1 MFVRPRIPIGWLI
14 GVLSAFV
21 AVGVGETVA
30 TLVRPA
36 AAPIIAVGNRLI
48 VLTPESAKRR
58 AIGKVG
64 TDDKLYLIIGI
75 CVVLAIVAA
84 VVGELALRSLVV
96 GLVGVAVIGGF
107 AMYCAATAPAGR
119 VSDITPS
126 AVGTVIAMGVLVGLV
141 HLARPRRDTGS
152 SAPAGVADRRGFLV
166 GSGAAA
172 VLAALAGFGGRAAQ
186 HARFD
191 VAAERRKLAL
201 PSTTT
206 PTTVPAGVDLGKSGV
221 PWRTSNGDFYRIDTA
236 LSVPQIDPDSWKL
249 RIHGLVD
256 HPMTLSL
263 KDLLARELEE
273 HWITL
278 NCVSNEVGGQLVSNA
293 LFRGVRLDALLREA
307 GVQAGSDQ
315 LLMHSEDG
323 MTIGAPTRTVLDGR
337 AALLAVAMNGE
348 ALPVEHGFPVRVVVP
363 GLYGYISACKWVVD
377 IEATTFA
384 EHQAY
389 WVQGGWA
396 QDAPIRIASR
406 IDRPSSNQVLNV
418 GEPYAIAG
426 VAWDQHVGIGKVEV
440 QINNGAWAAARLAAV
455 PSDDT
460 WRQWVYAWTPQ
471 ESGQYT
477 IRVRATDAK
486 GQVQDTKLRD
496 VFPSGASGLH
506 SASIRAVV

>member
-1 MFVRPRIPIGWLI
+1 MRSRTPIGWLI

-30 TLVRPA
+30 VLVRPA

-48 VLTPESAKRR
+48 ILTPESAKRQ

-64 TDDKLYLIIGI
+64 TDDKLYLILGI
-75 CVVLAIVAA
+75 CAVLALVAA
-84 VVGELALRSLVV
+84 FVGELALRSLAA
-96 GLVGVAVIGGF
+96 GLVGVALIGAF
-107 AMYCAATAPAGR
+107 AVYCAATAPAGR
-119 VSDITPS
+119 ASDTVPS
-126 AVGTVIAMGVLVGLV
+126 LVGTVVALAVLAGLV
-141 HLARPRRDTGS
+141 HLLNAGQTAPEQPRATLG
-152 SAPAGVADRRGFLV
+152 GRRGFLA
-166 GSGAAA
+166 GAGAAA
-172 VLAALAGFGGRAAQ
+172 VLAALSGFGGRAAQ

-191 VAAERRKLAL
+191 VAAKRRKLAL
-201 PSTTT
+201 PAAGPT
-206 PTTVPAGVDLGKSGV
+206 PTAVPAGVDLGKSGV
-221 PWRTSNGDFYRIDTA
+221 PWRTSNSDFYRIDTA

-256 HPMTLSL
+256 HPMTLSF
-263 KDLLARELEE
+263 KDLVARDLEE

-278 NCVSNEVGGQLVSNA
+278 NCVSNEVGGDLVSNA
-293 LFRGVRLDALLREA
+293 LFRGTRLDALLREA
-307 GVQAGSDQ
+307 GLQAGADQ
-315 LLMHSEDG
+315 LLMRSADG
-323 MTIGAPTRTVLDGR
+323 MTIGAPARPVMDGR
-337 AALLAVAMNGE
+337 AALLAVGMNGD

-384 EHQAY
+384 KHKAY
-389 WVQGGWA
+389 WVQGGWTK
-396 QDAPIRIASR
+396 DAPIRIASR

-418 GEPYAIAG
+418 GEAYAVAG

-440 QINNGAWAAARLAAV
+440 QINDGPWAAAKLAAV

-477 IRVRATDAK
+477 IRVRATDAE
-486 GQVQDTKLRD
+486 GHVQDSKVRD
-496 VFPSGASGLH
+496 VFPSGATGLH